1 MRSVKTISTLTLL
14 SSTVTC
20 NMAFGATHM
29 FNIPSGTVP
38 EALSVFQKQSGS
50 GVIAKAKDFQNVR
63 VSSVHGMMDDQI
75 ALQKMLSGTS
85 LQVSRQNQG
94 SHFVIVERK
103 LPHDAKASGENVD
116 VVERRKSDGGG
127 MMVRH
132 TTPRTVSSLSHT
144 YIEMQSPTST
154 IESLIQTLPG
164 VVSASEGPLTTSFST
179 IHIRGMSQPEIGVTF
194 EGMPAANPF
203 TYSTYTP
210 SLVDSENMGQVNVMQ
225 GAVDINSP
233 TYNAT
238 GAEISATIRRPTD
251 RQNIHVAGSGG
262 SYGTNKDF
270 IRYDTGEIGN
280 SGVRAFASGSY
291 ARSDMWRGDGTIRK
305 WHVDAAVT
313 KSWADHSDSEAIFG
327 FTKAQQGEWL
337 YPSLAN
343 WNKYGVDYGLN
354 KQYYN
359 GDTHY
364 SGLNAKNTG
373 AIYGALKNH
382 FTFGHGLS
390 LDAEAYSVEF
400 HGPYTYG
407 ETVPVSN
414 GYAGAEKYKHLD
426 NYKDLPGYDPAVSKL
441 TSVEVSDWYTL
452 SSGLTLTGHW
462 KHRFNTLS
470 LTYWYSYA
478 QEAASQNFY
487 PVNGKGEWSAHG
499 APLTANGGQLISE
512 DNENGLQQLNSFAV
526 DDKMVFLN
534 GRLTID
540 GGIRMAMANRQYTQ
554 DLPGVTG
561 SNYKSIKNVFVPA
574 PQVLISYRFNPQHQ
588 IYVNGTTG
596 YHLPASLSS
605 QLSSYSYSTGK
616 ATSLPMSDYKP
627 EYMITEEV
635 GYRYS
640 GLLSANV
647 AGFHYNVTNHQV
659 SAESYEPGSTSTI
672 SQLINAG
679 GMEAYGIQAELATH
693 PWHHLSF
700 YASGQYMHTKNGN
713 NIAYEGDYLATKGKQ
728 EVGAPKFS
736 GSLGLTYNDGLW
748 FGNFTLQYTDS
759 QYSTLMND
767 QSIPSYVSA
776 NLAVGRQLP
785 KIGRVRPKIRL
796 NLVNLGNNH
805 YLSSMYGYTTNA
817 QTQHG
822 VVTGKAFSGS
832 QPTYVIASPF
842 VVMATISADF

>member
-1 MRSVKTISTLTLL
+1 MKKFLIL
-14 SSTVTC
+14 
-20 NMAFGATHM
+20 GAVCI
-29 FNIPSGTVP
+29 FAQNYV
-38 EALSVFQKQSGS
+38 E
-50 GVIAKAKDFQNVR
+50 IAKADTGKYKSNKSKPAAAKKDAR
-63 VSSVHGMMDDQI
+63 KPKAG
-75 ALQKMLSGTS
+75 
-85 LQVSRQNQG
+85 
-94 SHFVIVERK
+94 VENI
-103 LPHDAKASGENVD
+103 E
-116 VVERRKSDGGG
+116 VVERRNIVGAG

-132 TTPRTVSSLSHT
+132 TTPRTVSSLSHN

-179 IHIRGMSQPEIGVTF
+179 IHIRGMAQAEIGVTL

-238 GAEISATIRRPTD
+238 GAEISASIRRPTD
-251 RQNIHVAGSGG
+251 TQHIHAAASGG

-270 IRYDTGEIGN
+270 IRYDTGEIGHT
-280 SGVRAFASGSY
+280 GVHAFASGSY
-291 ARSDMWRGDGTIRK
+291 SRSDMWRGAGDIRK
-305 WHVDAAVT
+305 WHVDAALT
-313 KSWADHSDSEAIFG
+313 KSWAKGSESEAIFG
-327 FTKAQQGEWL
+327 FTQAAQGEWL

-343 WNKYGVDYGLN
+343 WKTYGVKYGLN
-354 KQYYN
+354 DQYYN

-364 SGLNAKNTG
+364 VGLNGKNTG
-373 AIYGALKNH
+373 AIYGTLKNH
-382 FTFGHGLS
+382 FSFGHGLS
-390 LDAEAYSVEF
+390 LDAQAYSVEF
-400 HGPYTYG
+400 HGPYYYG
-407 ETVPVSN
+407 ESVPVSN
-414 GYAGAEKYKHLD
+414 GYTGAEKYKYLD
-426 NYKDLPGYDPAVSKL
+426 NYKNLPGYDPAVSKL

-462 KHRFNTLS
+462 KHKFNMLS
-470 LTYWYSYA
+470 VTYWYSYA
-478 QEAASQNFY
+478 QEAASEKFY
-487 PVNGKGEWSAHG
+487 PVNSNGQWNSNG
-499 APLTANGGQLISE
+499 APLTANGGLLINE
-512 DNENGLQQLNSFAV
+512 DNENAVQQLNSFAV
-526 DDKMVFLN
+526 DDKMSFFHD
-534 GRLTID
+534 RLTID

-554 DLPGVTG
+554 DLPGVTA
-561 SNYKSIKNVFVPA
+561 SKSIKNVFVPS
-574 PQVLISYRFNPQHQ
+574 PQVLISYRFNPNHQ
-588 IYVNGTTG
+588 IYINGTTG
-596 YHLPASLSS
+596 YHLPAGLSS
-605 QLSSYSYSTGK
+605 QLASYSYSTGK

-627 EYMITEEV
+627 EYMITEEI

-640 GLLSANV
+640 GLMMANV

-659 SAESYEPGSTSTI
+659 SAETYEPGSTSTI

-679 GMEAYGIQAELATH
+679 GLEAYGIQAEIATH

-736 GSLGLTYNDGLW
+736 GSLGLTYNDGVW

-767 QSIPSYVSA
+767 QSIPSYVTA
-776 NLAVGRQLP
+776 NLALGRQLP
-785 KIGRVRPKIRL
+785 KIGRVSPKIRI
-796 NLVNLGNNH
+796 NLVNIGDNH

-817 QTQHG
+817 TTQHG
-822 VVTGKAFSGS
+822 VVTGKTFAGS

-842 VVMATISADF
+842 VVMATFSADF

>member
-1 MRSVKTISTLTLL
+1 MSAVW
-14 SSTVTC
+14 
-20 NMAFGATHM
+20 
-29 FNIPSGTVP
+29 
-38 EALSVFQKQSGS
+38 VFAYDTS
-50 GVIAKAKDFQNVR
+50 AMAKDRSDNKQPR
-63 VSSVHGMMDDQI
+63 AKQADPAVSKKPTDKSKDSAEKI
-75 ALQKMLSGTS
+75 AVLS
-85 LQVSRQNQG
+85 
-94 SHFVIVERK
+94 
-103 LPHDAKASGENVD
+103 
-116 VVERRKSDGGG
+116 RRKVAGGG

-132 TTPRTVSSLSHT
+132 TTPKTISSLSHD
-144 YIEMQSPTST
+144 YIAMQSPTST

-179 IHIRGMSQPEIGVTF
+179 IHIRGMAQAEIGVTL

-210 SLVDSENMGQVNVMQ
+210 SLVDSENMGQVNVLQ
-225 GAVDINSP
+225 GSVDINSP

-238 GAEISATIRRPTD
+238 GAEISTSIRRPSD
-251 RQNIHVAGSGG
+251 HQNIHISGSGG

-270 IRYDTGEIGN
+270 IRYDTGEIGR
-280 SGVRAFASGSY
+280 SGVRAFVSGSY
-291 ARSDMWRGDGTIRK
+291 SRSDMWRGEGDIRR
-305 WHVDAAVT
+305 WHVDAALT
-313 KSWADHSDSEAIFG
+313 KNWSPGNDSEAIFG
-327 FTKAQQGEWL
+327 FTQAAQGEWL

-343 WNKYGVDYGLN
+343 WKTYGVNYGLN
-354 KQYYN
+354 NQYYN

-364 SGLNAKNTG
+364 VGLNGKNTG

-400 HGPYTYG
+400 HGPYYYG
-407 ETVPVSN
+407 ESVPVSN
-414 GYAGAEKYKHLD
+414 GYTGADKYQHLD
-426 NYKDLPGYDPAVSKL
+426 NYQNLPGYSPTSSKL
-441 TSVEVSDWYTL
+441 TSVEVSNWYTI
-452 SSGLTLTGHW
+452 SSGLTLVGHW
-462 KHRFNTLS
+462 KHKFNTLNFS
-470 LTYWYSYA
+470 YWYSYA
-478 QEAASQNFY
+478 QEAANQSFY
-487 PVNGKGEWSAHG
+487 PVSSTGHWSSHG
-499 APLTANGGQLISE
+499 APLTANGGLPIDE

-526 DDKMVFLN
+526 DDKMSFLHD
-534 GRLTID
+534 RLTID
-540 GGIRMAMANRQYTQ
+540 GGIRMAMVNRQFTQ
-554 DLPGVTG
+554 DLPGVTAR
-561 SNYKSIKNVFVPA
+561 KSIENVFVPS
-574 PQVLISYRFNPQHQ
+574 PQVLISYRFNPKHQ

-596 YHLPASLSS
+596 YHLPAALSS
-605 QLSSYSYSTGK
+605 QLASYSYSTGK

-640 GLLSANV
+640 GLMMANL

-679 GMEAYGIQAELATH
+679 GLEAYGIQAELATH
-693 PWHHLSF
+693 PWHHVSF
-700 YASGQYMHTKNGN
+700 YASGQYMHTRNGN

-736 GSLGLTYNDGLW
+736 GSLGLTYNDGKW

-767 QSIPSYVSA
+767 QSIPSYVTA
-776 NLAVGRQLP
+776 NLGFGRTLPKVGRVAP
-785 KIGRVRPKIRL
+785 KLRL

-817 QTQHG
+817 TTQKG
-822 VVTGKAFSGS
+822 IVTGKTFSGS

-842 VVMATISADF
+842 IVMATLSADF

>member
-1 MRSVKTISTLTLL
+1 MKKFLLL
-14 SSTVTC
+14 SAVWVFAYESP
-20 NMAFGATHM
+20 AFAKEKSDNHQEGK
-29 FNIPSGTVP
+29 
-38 EALSVFQKQSGS
+38 KQADPA
-50 GVIAKAKDFQNVR
+50 VAKAKKQ
-63 VSSVHGMMDDQI
+63 DDKTKENGEKI
-75 ALQKMLSGTS
+75 AVLS
-85 LQVSRQNQG
+85 
-94 SHFVIVERK
+94 
-103 LPHDAKASGENVD
+103 
-116 VVERRKSDGGG
+116 RRKVAGGG

-132 TTPRTVSSLSHT
+132 TAAETVSSLSHD
-144 YIEMQSPTST
+144 YIAMQSPTST

-179 IHIRGMSQPEIGVTF
+179 IHIRGMAQAEIGVTL

-233 TYNAT
+233 VYNAT
-238 GAEISATIRRPTD
+238 GAEVSASIRRPSSH
-251 RQNIHVAGSGG
+251 QNIHISSSGG

-270 IRYDTGEIGN
+270 IRYDTGEIGH
-280 SGVRAFASGSY
+280 SGVRGFVSGSY
-291 ARSDMWRGDGTIRK
+291 SRSDMWRGEGDIRR
-305 WHVDAAVT
+305 WHVDAALT
-313 KSWADHSDSEAIFG
+313 KSWSPGNESEAIFG
-327 FTKAQQGEWL
+327 FTQAAQGEWL

-343 WNKYGVDYGLN
+343 WKTYGVNYGLN
-354 KQYYN
+354 NQYYA

-364 SGLNAKNTG
+364 VGLNGKNTG

-382 FTFGHGLS
+382 FSFGHGLS

-400 HGPYTYG
+400 HGPYYYG
-407 ETVPVSN
+407 ESVPVSN
-414 GYAGAEKYKHLD
+414 GYVGSEKYSHLD
-426 NYKDLPGYDPAVSKL
+426 DYKNLPGYSPSNSKL
-441 TSVEVSDWYTL
+441 TSVEVSNWYTI
-452 SSGLTLTGHW
+452 SSGLTLVGHW
-462 KHRFNTLS
+462 KHKFNTLNFS
-470 LTYWYSYA
+470 YWYSYA
-478 QEAASQNFY
+478 QEAADQRFY
-487 PVNGKGEWSAHG
+487 PVNSSGKWSSHS
-499 APLTANGGQLISE
+499 APLTANGGIPIDE
-512 DNENGLQQLNSFAV
+512 DNENGLQQLSSFAV
-526 DDKMVFLN
+526 DDKMSFFHD
-534 GRLTID
+534 RLTID
-540 GGIRMAMANRQYTQ
+540 GGIRMAMVNRQYTQ
-554 DLPGVTG
+554 DLTAVTA
-561 SNYKSIKNVFVPA
+561 NKSIHNVFVPS
-574 PQVLISYRFNPQHQ
+574 PQVLISYRFNPRHQ

-596 YHLPASLSS
+596 YHLPGSLSS
-605 QLSSYSYSTGK
+605 QLATYSYSTGK

-640 GLLSANV
+640 GLMMANL

-736 GSLGLTYNDGLW
+736 GSLGLTYNDGVW
-748 FGNFTLQYTDS
+748 FGNFNLQYTDS

-767 QSIPSYVSA
+767 QSIPSYITA
-776 NLAVGRQLP
+776 NLGVGRNLP
-785 KIGRVRPKIRL
+785 KVGRVAPKIKL
-796 NLVNLGNNH
+796 NLINLGNEH

-817 QTQHG
+817 TTQHG
-822 VVTGKAFSGS
+822 VVSGKSFSGS
-832 QPTYVIASPF
+832 QPTYVIGSPF
-842 VVMATISADF
+842 VIMATLSADF